1 VIAEARRRVRAA
13 ESNPAALPGPIR
25 GAALSVY
32 ALHATTGDYDAL
44 LARARAATD
53 FVEQRRLWLQLASA
67 KDDTLARRTLQMTLG
82 DTIPRQIRI
91 QVLQGVASGH
101 PRMGWDFLVAN
112 RAAIEQLFDPLQ
124 RLEYPTDIA
133 ALNFEPEVATRLQAY
148 ARDFPEGARG
158 AVDAAVA
165 QIRLNAEMRN
175 RMPDVER
182 FIAAQAPARRVR

>member
-1 VIAEARRRVRAA
+1 MEMDTKPAKTRGFTPWNAA
-13 ESNPAALPGPIR
+13 VAAPRPP
-25 GAALSVY
+25 
-32 ALHATTGDYDAL
+32 
-44 LARARAATD
+44 
-53 FVEQRRLWLQLASA
+53 
-67 KDDTLARRTLQMTLG
+67 LG

-91 QVLQGVASGH
+91 QVLQGVAAGH

-133 ALNFEPEVATRLQAY
+133 ALNSDPEVAPQLQTY

-182 FIAAQAPARRVR
+182 FIVAQAPARRAR